1 MEPTPFST
9 DIETVDAAQFPQSGG
24 ATGRLD
30 FLVWLLERRTE
41 KETLLY
47 RDPKL
52 LYRPSISQ
60 HIGLA
65 RGGCRRGL
73 SLVAGHFSLAAR
85 T

>member
-52 LYRPSISQ
+52 L
-60 HIGLA
+60 
-65 RGGCRRGL
+65 
-73 SLVAGHFSLAAR
+73 
-85 T
+85 